1 MIKVLE
7 KHVADKIAAG
17 EVVERPL
24 SVVKELV
31 ENSVD
36 AGADS
41 ITVEIKN
48 GGKSYIRVTDNGSG
62 INAEEVL
69 VAFMRHATSKI
80 TTDKDLESIHTL
92 GFRGEALAS
101 IAAVSRVELLTKQ
114 ADAKLG
120 KRVLINGGTV
130 IENTETGCP
139 DGTTIMVTD
148 LFFNTPARLKF
159 LKSDSAESRVI
170 IDFISQMTLAYP
182 NIRIR
187 LINNDSILFATNGK
201 GDVKTNILT
210 VYSKETA
217 DSLVPVY
224 FEREYVLVKG
234 FVSSPGVSNTSRRS
248 QIFFVNGRV
257 VASKAIEKGIADAY
271 SDRLFEGRYPAAF
284 LFVDVEPSRLD
295 VNIHPN
301 KKEVKFDDAAFIT
314 ETVRDAAREALAAKE
329 AIPQVREK
337 NIFKFKDSDR
347 SAKPGKTPVPD
358 AKSSSQVHSQ
368 QFGVSVASGGVKQS
382 SVILSNSNVQEIRV
396 KEEQVD
402 IKNLLS
408 NMRAQERA
416 KDEERVR
423 EQAGSEYLN
432 GMRKAENPQVNS
444 GNEPLTAAPERPKSF
459 DFAELRP
466 MGSIFGT
473 YILLTDDDT
482 FYMIDQHAAHERV
495 FFEKL
500 LGEYNRAEKVKQPI
514 MIPIVLNLPYGAAE
528 GAGESLSKLNDMG
541 FEIEEFGPKTYAA
554 KAIPMFMSLAEAED
568 FLKYFVENTADGSV
582 ISDRNKL
589 EKIMTSACKAAVKG
603 GDLLKDEEI
612 NELISELSKCENPF
626 SCPHGRPTFIRMR
639 KYEIEKMF
647 KRV

>member
-1 MIKVLE
+1 MIKILE

-62 INAEEVL
+62 INADEVL
-69 VAFMRHATSKI
+69 IAFMRHATSKI

-101 IAAVSRVELLTKQ
+101 IAAVSRIELLTKQ
-114 ADAKLG
+114 QNAKLG
-120 KRVLINGGTV
+120 KRVLISGGTV
-130 IENTETGCP
+130 IENSETGCP

-170 IDFISQMTLAYP
+170 IDFISQITLAYP
-182 NIRIR
+182 DIRIR
-187 LINNDSILFATNGK
+187 LINNGNILFATNGK
-201 GDVKTNILT
+201 GDVRTNIFT

-217 DSLVPVY
+217 DSLIPVSFSRDY
-224 FEREYVLVKG
+224 AGVKG
-234 FVSSPGVSNTSRRS
+234 FISSLGVSNTSKRN
-248 QIFFVNGRV
+248 QIFFVNGRLV
-257 VASKAIEKGIADAY
+257 NSKVIEKGVADAY
-271 SDRLFEGRYPAAF
+271 SDRLFEGRYPSAF
-284 LFVDVEPSRLD
+284 LFVEADPSRLD

-314 ETVRDAAREALAAKE
+314 ELVRDAAREALAAKE
-329 AIPQVREK
+329 AIPQVTEK
-337 NIFKFKDSDR
+337 NIFKFKNTERKEPSQASPEQIKDIALAKNQYDSSPSSRQNTSKYDF
-347 SAKPGKTPVPD
+347 GKEESLNEV
-358 AKSSSQVHSQ
+358 
-368 QFGVSVASGGVKQS
+368 
-382 SVILSNSNVQEIRV
+382 RV

-408 NMRAQERA
+408 NLRAQVTA
-416 KDEERVR
+416 EE
-423 EQAGSEYLN
+423 EKENEAGQE
-432 GMRKAENPQVNS
+432 KIPA
-444 GNEPLTAAPERPKSF
+444 AAPRPF
-459 DFAELRP
+459 DFAYLRP
-466 MGSIFGT
+466 IGSIFGT

-500 LGEYNRAEKVKQPI
+500 MHEYEHEEKTKQPI
-514 MIPIVLNLPYGAAE
+514 MLPIILNLPYGAAE
-528 GAGESLSKLNDMG
+528 SAGKSLEKLNDMG

-568 FLKYFVENTADGSV
+568 FLKYFAENVDDG
-582 ISDRNKL
+582 IDICDRNKL
-589 EKIMTSACKAAVKG
+589 EKIMTNACKAAVKG
-603 GDLLKDEEI
+603 GDLLKEEEI
-612 NELISELSKCENPF
+612 NELLTELSQCENPF

-639 KYEIEKMF
+639 KYDIEKMF

>member
-1 MIKVLE
+1 MIKILE
-7 KHVADKIAAG
+7 KYVADKIAAG

-36 AGADS
+36 AGADF

-80 TTDKDLESIHTL
+80 TTDKDLENIHTL

-101 IAAVSRVELLTKQ
+101 IAAVSRVELLTKEK
-114 ADAKLG
+114 DAKLG

-130 IENTETGCP
+130 IENTDAGCP
-139 DGTTIMVTD
+139 DGTTIMITD

-182 NIRIR
+182 DIRIR
-187 LINNDSILFATNGK
+187 LINNGNILFATNGK
-201 GDVKTNILT
+201 GDVKANILT
-210 VYSKETA
+210 VYSKDTA
-217 DSLVPVY
+217 DNLVSVY
-224 FEREYVLVKG
+224 FEREYALVKG
-234 FVSSPGVSNTSRRS
+234 FVSSPGVSNTSKRN
-248 QIFFVNGRV
+248 QIFFVNGRSV
-257 VASKAIEKGIADAY
+257 SSKTIEKGVADAY
-271 SDRLFEGRYPAAF
+271 SDRLFAGRYPSAF
-284 LFVDVEPSRLD
+284 LFTEVDPSRID

-301 KKEVKFDDAAFIT
+301 KKEVKFDDAAFIS
-314 ETVRDAAREALAAKE
+314 ELVRDAVQDALAVKE
-329 AIPQVREK
+329 AIPQITDK
-337 NIFKFKDSDR
+337 NLFKFKNAADTASNI
-347 SAKPGKTPVPD
+347 
-358 AKSSSQVHSQ
+358 KSSSQVPTQ
-368 QFGVSVASGGVKQS
+368 QLGVAFTSDVADKRGSAAYNFGEKLNVK
-382 SVILSNSNVQEIRV
+382 EIRV
-396 KEEQVD
+396 KEEQID

-408 NMRAQERA
+408 NLRA
-416 KDEERVR
+416 KVNREENKDAAAAR
-423 EQAGSEYLN
+423 
-432 GMRKAENPQVNS
+432 AEDTVNPV
-444 GNEPLTAAPERPKSF
+444 PDVPRPF
-459 DFAELRP
+459 DFSYLRP
-466 MGSIFGT
+466 LGSIFGT

-500 LGEYNRAEKVKQPI
+500 LQEYKREEKVKQPI
-514 MIPIVLNLPYGAAE
+514 MIPIVMNLPYGAAE
-528 GAGESLSKLNDMG
+528 STGESLKKLDDMG
-541 FEIEEFGPKTYAA
+541 FEIEEFGPRTYAA

-568 FLKYFVENTADGSV
+568 FLRYFIDNVADDSLV
-582 ISDRNKL
+582 FDKNKL
-589 EKIMTSACKAAVKG
+589 EKIMMSACKAAVKG

-612 NELISELSKCENPF
+612 NELMTELSQCENPF